1 MVDYV
6 EFGHSTCT
14 LNSVSSTSISCTLVY
29 EPVCGDHLPKLV
41 SIYGLVNNTA
51 ALTAETITCSI
62 SSITPTTDLNLM
74 GGDNLTFTGLQFP
87 WNLETST
94 VDI

>member
-6 EFGHSTCT
+6 EFGHSPCS
-14 LNSVSSTSISCTLVY
+14 LSSVSSTSISCTLVY

-41 SIYGLVNNTA
+41 SIYGSVNISA

-62 SSITPTTDLNLM
+62 SSVTPTTELNLL

-87 WNLETST
+87 WNLESST
-94 VDI
+94 VEL